1 MKLKHFIL
9 IFAPV
14 LLFAQKPED
23 LTAQQI
29 LDASLAFCG
38 GEAQIS
44 KIQSSKINYLLIEPD
59 QSTAIINE
67 QLKTGEKYVQSILSK
82 THVPQTT
89 FFDGKKISRVDGNT
103 VKHISDIKSQEEIK
117 LKTYNQIQY
126 GYKKLKYKLSRAADE
141 AFKNFDCF
149 VVKATAA
156 NGYMTINFF
165 DKTNFRL
172 LMVVYP
178 NGNKSAMIE
187 YIVKDDVLFNSHIV
201 NTFAGSEDLQILK
214 LHTIDLNVNISDSW
228 FDCPYTD
235 KIDVPERI
243 KLGKFKSTNGAET
256 TFDRTA
262 TAMDYTNDKGEIT
275 LKRLIKW
282 NAISPD
288 TFVLVDEDAVKGNIQ
303 SGASEILVRI
313 VSWDKNGYVC
323 QWLTDKY
330 TDTQDY
336 KRVE

>member
-1 MKLKHFIL
+1 
-9 IFAPV
+9 
-14 LLFAQKPED
+14 
-23 LTAQQI
+23 
-29 LDASLAFCG
+29 
-38 GEAQIS
+38 
-44 KIQSSKINYLLIEPD
+44 
-59 QSTAIINE
+59 
-67 QLKTGEKYVQSILSK
+67 
-82 THVPQTT
+82 
-89 FFDGKKISRVDGNT
+89 
-103 VKHISDIKSQEEIK
+103 
-117 LKTYNQIQY
+117 
-126 GYKKLKYKLSRAADE
+126 
-141 AFKNFDCF
+141 
-149 VVKATAA
+149 
-156 NGYMTINFF
+156 
-165 DKTNFRL
+165 
-172 LMVVYP
+172 MVVYP

-313 VSWDKNGYVC
+313 VSWDKTATFANGL
-323 QWLTDKY
+323 QINTLTRKIINESNKTFVHY
-330 TDTQDY
+330 RRTRVLGNSSQQSSCSANMEQDG
-336 KRVE
+336 